1 MSVWQQIFGGVV
13 EDEPE
18 GTRRF
23 KPYRKGD
30 RVRYPD
36 DTFSG
41 CTVKDVNR
49 RQLQDPR
56 NEAISKSNPIK
67 SVTLAIPYLPKA
79 YNEDV
84 PPGEIE
90 NPNKRAPDVRTESTD
105 FEPFWCAPWNR
116 PRRLLA
122 FGWIIVNALVIAY
135 VVTSNIVMVEITKD
149 NECTFPSHFNKKNKY
164 DPECADQYYVVY
176 AIIWSLVMVLSAMV
190 GGTIIFRRSGAKPT
204 NRQRRAEE
212 RAPTMQQEYEL
223 RMARVHKYQMLVG
236 FFLGVVLFL
245 SFDFLTLFA
254 IYTHFSGEKMAM
266 KEGADDLMA
275 LISLFLAVTYFLF
288 AMCLWR
294 YRYDLV
300 QDDANSV
307 QADIENADQH
317 ARLRFKD
324 FKAKESA
331 AKGEDMRTYGRK
343 GMYCSEEYNTPQ
355 AQAL

>member
-1 MSVWQQIFGGVV
+1 M
-13 EDEPE
+13 EETE
-18 GTRRF
+18 GTHRF

-36 DTFSG
+36 DTFAG
-41 CTVKDVNR
+41 CTVSEVNC
-49 RQLQDPR
+49 RQISDAR
-56 NEAISKSNPIK
+56 SEAIKNTNPIK
-67 SVTLAIPYLPKA
+67 SVTLSIPYLPKE
-79 YNEDV
+79 YHEDV

-90 NPNKRAPDVRTESTD
+90 NPNKRAPDMRTESTD
-105 FEPFWCAPWNR
+105 FDGFYCAPWNR

-135 VVTSNIVMVEITKD
+135 VFTSVDVLIDIVKD
-149 NECTFPSHFNKKNKY
+149 NECTFPDHYASVWNAKKQKMVY
-164 DPECADQYYVVY
+164 DYDSECTDQYFVVY
-176 AIIWSLVMVLSAMV
+176 AIIWSLVMVLAAMV

-204 NRQRRAEE
+204 NKQRKAEE
-212 RAPTMQQEYEL
+212 KAATMQQEYEL
-223 RMARVHKYQMLVG
+223 RMARVHKYQMTVG

-245 SFDFLTLFA
+245 SFDFLSLFVLF
-254 IYTHFSGEKMAM
+254 THFSSGALGKLTD
-266 KEGADDLMA
+266 ADDFMSA
-275 LISLFLAVTYFLF
+275 F
-288 AMCLWR
+288 AMFLSFTYLMFALCLWR

-324 FKAKESA
+324 FKLKEAA
-331 AKGEDMRTYGRK
+331 AKGEDMRHYARK
-343 GMYCSEEYNTPQ
+343 GMYCSEDYNTPQ